1 MVNKYFCPP
10 DSLSCL
16 NQVRNESM
24 NEREEIG
31 EKTEASIFVFRNSL
45 VRPLGTAVIAAA
57 LAFSGTACGGGGG
70 GDEPGDVDSGIV
82 TEDGSMPEADGSTP
96 IGDDGG
102 IQTTDGGA
110 ADAGEPGTNIL
121 SRTTDVPAGADC
133 ALGGARV
140 ETGTDTN
147 GNGVLDDGEVENAS
161 LFCNADNSK
170 LLPDLDF
177 SPDDGDGEEGAN
189 RSRLMRGPGDGEDS
203 PLEAYGSAM
212 AHEVIVPEGS
222 SRNLYVWLKP
232 GSDGEEI
239 QASVP
244 ISIEPAGIF
253 RVSDCDQMSSS
264 GDGPAID
271 SFDLTSKKS
280 FCLHIQAIDDNVADG
295 EMTEGVLTLGPVV
308 SSDSRLN
315 GRTWTYP
322 LVSLDDD
329 VETFYVRPVNPSRF
343 ADGKNVLSKM
353 DNSESLVFAVYLS
366 KSSSE
371 SVYISVAPAAGHED
385 AEDKCYKKH
394 FISMN
399 APGAPGDR
407 LEFRPSVNN
416 ARGYV
421 YFYGKFDGVQCNGMK
436 FNFTASNENYGSREL
451 KIHHCGLNYSPRPA
465 DKPYDYHFGGAS
477 CELVSDSYP
486 TRSDWKCSNQEGN
499 TAVENGEYHKYYNA
513 GDGICL
519 KGNNQ
524 SASDVVQCIAG
535 YRPDKKASSSY
546 NRYWACV
553 PEGECYGDRRD
564 NGKGTCVGPKES
576 CASGYHDGGD
586 GVWKNGID
594 AALDDFTFSY
604 DWTQY
609 QQGGTCVPNGTCA
622 PGFHDDGRNMGYCLP
637 ENRCANLYW
646 LDKTSGDGARCVNG
660 SANDNYGCAE
670 GYYRPIPKDRNE
682 CDSLEYCS
690 CMPLGTCPKGTHFA
704 GIPGGHDVSD
714 GHKLCYPGNA
724 ALSDADCGPGW
735 RFAGD
740 GKCLKTSESCETG
753 WHDDGEGHCV
763 QEGCAA
769 GHHDGGGTWF
779 IDNGIQSSYTPGA
792 CVPAGTCS
800 DGYHDKGNGE
810 CGEGDITVPNCHA
823 FHAAPDYRCY
833 CADGYHHDGAGKCI
847 PGNLAGYDGCAKGYH
862 NNGRG
867 ECVSED
873 ECATGFVLRPKEQ
886 TYSDG
891 TKVIRE
897 HSLCAKE
904 PENNKFVK
912 IPGGLFTFDTLYRLP
927 GFKIHQRPASV
938 ADYKECVL
946 AGACRGKEGVDVASY
961 NPDASIDSY
970 AMHVSR
976 RFCTYNS
983 NDGDDRPINCISYYE
998 ARRYCDW
1005 QKAKLPNGIQ
1015 YLYAAMNDG
1024 YLARL
1029 NDYPWGNSEPE
1040 HCHNANYL
1048 GYTDSHQS
1056 LYCHRTDRVPLPSA
1070 QGPSRI
1076 GLYSG
1081 EFQYSNSITYP
1092 SGDSL
1097 LGLVDMYGNTGDWTE
1112 LWESDWVE
1120 ANLSSAHASGF
1131 DTSITFGTTWLTPL
1145 TTPMKQLSFGRTRT
1159 DLFTDVGVRCVMPW

>member
-1 MVNKYFCPP
+1 MA
-10 DSLSCL
+10 SSALS
-16 NQVRNESM
+16 
-24 NEREEIG
+24 
-31 EKTEASIFVFRNSL
+31 VF
-45 VRPLGTAVIAAA
+45 GA
-57 LAFSGTACGGGGG
+57 ACGGGGG
-70 GDEPGDVDSGIV
+70 GNDEPQEENDSGVIV
-82 TEDGSMPEADGSTP
+82 LP
-96 IGDDGG
+96 DGG
-102 IQTTDGGA
+102 IQPAGDGGIIDTDGGA
-110 ADAGEPGTNIL
+110 ADAGEQGTNIL

-133 ALGGARV
+133 ALGGAKV

-177 SPDDGDGEEGAN
+177 SPDDGDGEDAN
-189 RSRLMRGPGDGEDS
+189 RSRLMRGPEESELGRAGVMDPRQE
-203 PLEAYGSAM
+203 LVI
-212 AHEVIVPEGS
+212 HEGTTETLSILFKAGM
-222 SRNLYVWLKP
+222 KP
-232 GSDGEEI
+232 YPVTLH
-239 QASVP
+239 ASVTP
-244 ISIEPAGIF
+244 SSKF
-253 RVSDCDQMSSS
+253 RVQLP
-264 GDGPAID
+264 GGQQYFELEPNGVA
-271 SFDLTSKKS
+271 K
-280 FCLHIQAIDDNVADG
+280 IQIEAIDDDVADG
-295 EMTEGVLTLGPVV
+295 EMTEGVLTLGPAI
-308 SSDSRLN
+308 SSDPGLN
-315 GRTWTYP
+315 GRTWTFP
-322 LVSLDDD
+322 LAALDEDT
-329 VETFYVRPVNPSRF
+329 ETFYVRPVIPSRF

-353 DNSESLVFAVYLS
+353 DNSESLLFSVYPS
-366 KSSSE
+366 KPSSE
-371 SVYISVAPAAGHED
+371 SIYISVAPAAGHED
-385 AEDKCYKKH
+385 AENKCYKNI

-399 APGAPGDR
+399 APGAPTDR
-407 LEFRPSVNN
+407 IEFRPSVNN

-421 YFYGKFDGVQCNGMK
+421 YFNGKFDGVQCNGMK

-524 SASDVVQCIAG
+524 SASDVVECVTG
-535 YRPDKKASSSY
+535 YRPDKKFGSNY

-637 ENRCANLYW
+637 INRCASLYW
-646 LDKTSGDGARCVNG
+646 LDRVDSDRALCVNG
-660 SANDNYGCAE
+660 SADDNYGCR
-670 GYYRPIPKDRNE
+670 GKNYYRPIPKDRSE
-682 CDSLEYCS
+682 CDSLEQCS
-690 CMPLGTCPKGTHFA
+690 CVPRGTCPENTHRA
-704 GIPGGHDVSD
+704 GFQSGHDDD
-714 GHKLCYPGNA
+714 GHWLCYPGNI

-735 RFAGD
+735 RFAGN
-740 GKCLKTSESCETG
+740 GECAMASNSCANG

-810 CGEGDITVPNCHA
+810 CGEGDITAPNCHA
-823 FHAAPDYRCY
+823 FHTAPDYRCY

-897 HSLCAKE
+897 NSLCAKE

-946 AGACRGKEGVDVASY
+946 AGACHGVEGVDVASY
-961 NPDASIDSY
+961 DPDFPKGSDL
-970 AMHVSR
+970 VKDK

-983 NDGDDRPINCISYYE
+983 NDGDDRPINCISMYE

-1048 GYTDSHQS
+1048 GYTNSTSNNQS
-1056 LYCHRTDRVPLPSA
+1056 LYCSRNDRVSLPSP
-1070 QGPSRI
+1070 QGPSKI

-1081 EFQYSNSITYP
+1081 EYQYSSSITYP

-1097 LGLVDMYGNTGDWTE
+1097 LGLVDMYGNTGDWVE
-1112 LWESDWVE
+1112 LWNSDWVE
-1120 ANLSSAHASGF
+1120 ANLTSAHASGY
-1131 DTSITFGTTWLTPL
+1131 DYSMTFGTTWLTPL

-1159 DLFTDVGVRCVMPW
+1159 DLYTDVGVRCVMPW

>member
-1 MVNKYFCPP
+1 MVNKCFCPP
-10 DSLSCL
+10 DSQSSL
-16 NQVRNESM
+16 NEILDETM
-24 NEREEIG
+24 NPREEKG
-31 EKTEASIFVFRNSL
+31 VKTETGIFVFRNSL
-45 VRPLGTAVIAAA
+45 VRPFGTAFIAAA
-57 LAFSGTACGGGGG
+57 LAFSGAACGGGGDD
-70 GDEPGDVDSGIV
+70 DEPGDVDSGIV

-121 SRTTDVPAGADC
+121 SRTSDVPAGADC
-133 ALGGARV
+133 ALGGAKV

-147 GNGVLDDGEVENAS
+147 GSGVLDDGEVENAS

-177 SPDDGDGEEGAN
+177 SPDDGDGEGAN

-353 DNSESLVFAVYLS
+353 DNSERLEFAVYLS
-366 KSSSE
+366 KKSSE

-385 AEDKCYKKH
+385 EEGKCYKTH
-394 FISMN
+394 FVSMN
-399 APGAPGDR
+399 TPGAPGDR

-524 SASDVVQCIAG
+524 SASDVVQCVTG
-535 YRPDKKASSSY
+535 YRSDKKASSSY

-609 QQGGTCVPNGTCA
+609 QQGGTCVPSGSCA

-646 LDKTSGDGARCVNG
+646 LNKTSGGALCVNG
-660 SANDNYGCAE
+660 SGSDNYGCAE

-682 CDSLEYCS
+682 CESLEYCS

-704 GIPGGHDVSD
+704 GIPSGHDVSD
-714 GHKLCYPGNA
+714 GHKLCYPGNVA
-724 ALSDADCGPGW
+724 ASDADCGPGW
-735 RFAGD
+735 RFAGN
-740 GKCLKTSESCETG
+740 GKCLKSNESCENG

-769 GHHDGGGTWF
+769 GSHDGG
-779 IDNGIQSSYTPGA
+779 SGA
-792 CVPAGTCS
+792 CVPVGTCDGGWHDRGDGECQRDDAAS
-800 DGYHDKGNGE
+800 FCGAGYHN
-810 CGEGDITVPNCHA
+810 
-823 FHAAPDYRCY
+823 
-833 CADGYHHDGAGKCI
+833 DGTGTCI
-847 PGNLAGYDGCAKGYH
+847 PGALAGLGGCAEGYH
-862 NNGRG
+862 NNGLG
-867 ECVSED
+867 ECAPED
-873 ECATGFVLRPKEQ
+873 ECANGFELLPKGVGSPGVWRHEN
-886 TYSDG
+886 
-891 TKVIRE
+891 
-897 HSLCAKE
+897 LCSKA
-904 PENNKFVK
+904 PEKNKFIS
-912 IPGGLFTFDTLYRLP
+912 IPGGLFTFDTIYRLP
-927 GFKIHQRPASV
+927 GFKIHQRSASV

-946 AGACRGKEGVDVASY
+946 AGACYGVEDVDVASY
-961 NPDASIDSY
+961 DPNAPSDSY
-970 AMHVSR
+970 MSVSR

-998 ARRYCDW
+998 AQRYCDW

-1029 NDYPWGNSEPE
+1029 NDYPWGNSEPD

-1048 GYTDSHQS
+1048 GYTNSTNNNQS
-1056 LYCHRTDRVPLPSA
+1056 LYCSRNDRVSLPSP
-1070 QGPSRI
+1070 QGPSKI

-1081 EFQYSNSITYP
+1081 EYQYSSSITYP

-1112 LWESDWVE
+1112 LWQSDWVE
-1120 ANLSSAHASGF
+1120 DILKGAHERGENYSL
-1131 DTSITFGTTWLTPL
+1131 TFGSTWLTPL
-1145 TTPMKQLSFGRTRT
+1145 TWPMKHFSMGRTRKN
-1159 DLFTDVGVRCVMPW
+1159 LYTDVGVRCVMPW